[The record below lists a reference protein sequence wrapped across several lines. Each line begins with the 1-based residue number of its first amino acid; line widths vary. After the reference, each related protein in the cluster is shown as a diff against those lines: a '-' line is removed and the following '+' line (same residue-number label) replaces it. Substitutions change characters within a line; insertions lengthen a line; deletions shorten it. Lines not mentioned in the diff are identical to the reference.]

1 MTKGLKNQ
9 KSFKE
14 LLLQEEKREA
24 NLMKQ
29 LENNAKNMSIN

>member
-9 KSFKE
+9 KSFEE